1 MSHAYL
7 MASLPLLWLQGEI
20 PLSSA
25 EFLDMGRR
33 LLSPKDFRGLEA
45 AMDGRLE
52 DADLPALRRYVH
64 GETQLRDALVRLR
77 AARAGV
83 DASPFLRP
91 FAGFDSAAERAAAEA
106 MSAVSPL
113 ERELALDRF
122 RWGVLEEISALDAF
136 GLVAVYSYGL
146 RLQMAEK
153 WHRLSETQGEIAVE
167 TIVKDNV
174 AGIGL

>member
-1 MSHAYL
+1 MSYAYF
-7 MASLPLLWLQGEI
+7 MASLPLLWLQGEL

-33 LLSPKDFRGLEA
+33 LLSTKDLRGLEA
-45 AMDGRLE
+45 AMEGRLE
-52 DADLPALRRYVH
+52 DADLPALRPYVH
-64 GETQLRDALVRLR
+64 AEIQLRDALVRLR
-77 AARAGV
+77 AARVGV

-91 FAGFDSAAERAAAEA
+91 FAGFDSAAERAAADA
-106 MSAVSPL
+106 MSAANPL
-113 ERELALDRF
+113 ERELSLDRY
-122 RWGVLEEISALDAF
+122 RWGVLEELSALDAF

-153 WHRLSETQGEIAVE
+153 WQKLSEAQGEIAVE

>member
-1 MSHAYL
+1 MSYAYF
-7 MASLPLLWLQGEI
+7 MASLPLLWLQGEL
-20 PLSSA
+20 PLTSP

-33 LLSPKDFRGLEA
+33 LLSAKDFRGLEA
-45 AMDGRLE
+45 AMEGRLE
-52 DADLPALRRYVH
+52 EAGLPGLRRYVH
-64 GETQLRDALVRLR
+64 AEIQLRDALARLR

-83 DASPFLRP
+83 DANPFVRP
-91 FAGFDSAAERAAAEA
+91 FAGFDSAAESAAAAA
-106 MSAVSPL
+106 MSATNPL
-113 ERELALDRF
+113 ERELSLDQF

-146 RLQMAEK
+146 RLQIAEK
-153 WHRLSETQGEIAVE
+153 WQRLSEAQGEIAVE